1 MLFATAFAQDA
12 AAPAGGGGGLG
23 MLEGI
28 LPLILIF
35 VVFYFLLIR
44 PQQRKVKE
52 HKALVANVRRGDR
65 VVMQGGFVGLVT
77 KIISDTEMQLEIS
90 DGVRVRAMRSSIS
103 DVLTRSTPSGG
114 EGAQAAEPAAEKKAG
129 KGR

>member
-1 MLFATAFAQDA
+1 MFVATAFAQDA
-12 AAPAGGGGGLG
+12 AAPAAGGGFDLIS
-23 MLEGI
+23 L

-44 PQQRKVKE
+44 PQQKKVKE
-52 HKALVANVRRGDR
+52 HKAMVANVRRGDR
-65 VVMQGGFVGLVT
+65 VVMQGGIVGLVT

-90 DGVRVRAMRSSIS
+90 EGVRVRAMRASIS
-103 DVLTRSTPSGG
+103 DVLTRSTPGG
-114 EGAQAAEPAAEKKAG
+114 ESEAAEPAAEKKA